1 MEHIIDLL
9 SAQQTWEEFL
19 TYRLLKGRF
28 NWYEFDEADTYV
40 SEQQYRDVVARLQRG
55 EPLSVPT
62 RHLVNKMGSGKK
74 RVVYSFPPDE
84 MIVMK
89 VMAFL
94 LYRYDGQLAPNCYSF
109 RRGLTAHDAIH
120 HLVRSIDNRQ
130 MWAYKLDIHNYF
142 NTIAIPQL
150 LPILSEVLADDP
162 PLYAFFEQL
171 LTDGRA
177 VSGGEIVSEA
187 RGVMAGTPTS
197 PFLANI
203 YLREVDRHFADAG
216 VLYARYSDDI
226 ILFAPDRQT
235 LDQYIGEL
243 HTFLEKYQL
252 AVNPDKVR
260 IYQPGEAFD
269 FLGFKCKG
277 HDIDIAD
284 ATRQKMKDK
293 IRRKARALQRWRS
306 QNDVDGEKAMK
317 ALIRHFNRKFFES
330 DDPAALTW
338 ARWFFPIINQTE
350 GLKEIDHYLQEN
362 LRYVATGRH
371 NKANYRI
378 RYDLL
383 KKLGYRSL
391 VHAFY
396 DQ

>member
-1 MEHIIDLL
+1 MHTEHADDRTGIKEKGKIPQ
-9 SAQQTWEEFL
+9 AKH
-19 TYRLLKGRF
+19 TYRYLNTAYPCL
-28 NWYEFDEADTYV
+28 NE
-40 SEQQYRDVVARLQRG
+40 
-55 EPLSVPT
+55 
-62 RHLVNKMGSGKK
+62 H
-74 RVVYSFPPDE
+74 
-84 MIVMK
+84 
-89 VMAFL
+89 
-94 LYRYDGQLAPNCYSF
+94 QL
-109 RRGLTAHDAIH
+109 GI
-120 HLVRSIDNRQ
+120 
-130 MWAYKLDIHNYF
+130 
-142 NTIAIPQL
+142 
-150 LPILSEVLADDP
+150 
-162 PLYAFFEQL
+162 
-171 LTDGRA
+171 G
-177 VSGGEIVSEA
+177 
-187 RGVMAGTPTS
+187 
-197 PFLANI
+197 
-203 YLREVDRHFADAG
+203 
-216 VLYARYSDDI
+216 
-226 ILFAPDRQT
+226 DRQA

-260 IYQPGEAFD
+260 IYQPDEAFD